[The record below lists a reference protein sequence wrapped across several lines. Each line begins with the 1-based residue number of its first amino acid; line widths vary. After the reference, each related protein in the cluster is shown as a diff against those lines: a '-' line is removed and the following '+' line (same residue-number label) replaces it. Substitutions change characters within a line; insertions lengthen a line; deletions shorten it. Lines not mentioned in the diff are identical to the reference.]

1 MYEDTKFKSNFNWKS
16 LIFKL
21 GILLLIVFLIC
32 FIIFKPKKDKNFI
45 SLASNINTVKES
57 ATEYFKNNFNLKEIG
72 DHDKV
77 TLKELINEEYASK
90 QEDSKGNSCNEKKS
104 FAYLTK
110 TRDDE
115 FVLKINMKC
124 GKNEESKVF
133 NLNSKD
139 LTVVANKE
147 EEKQEVI
154 EEEILVEEEVT
165 EDPVIKEEIIED
177 TEIADNSTTNK
188 EETESNIETIYFNNE
203 ELIEELHNQNSN
215 KKLRYK
221 HIKYG
226 EWLEGSK
233 EGENIQN
240 STKNIYYYEYC
251 YNDYCILDKLENA
264 VNYEGYTATYKYTET
279 IPVYRYIFVV
289 WSNTNCIKGFI
300 NTGITEYR

>member
-45 SLASNINTVKES
+45 SLASNINTVKDAAIDYYKDNMKLE
-57 ATEYFKNNFNLKEIG
+57 EIG
-72 DHDKV
+72 EYDKV
-77 TLKELINEEYASK
+77 TLKELIKAKYTTK
-90 QEDSKGNSCNEKKS
+90 QEDNKGNYCNSKES
-104 FAYLTK
+104 YAYLTK

-115 FVLKINMKC
+115 FVLKINIKC
-124 GKNEESKVF
+124 GENEESKIF
-133 NLNSKD
+133 NLTTKD
-139 LTVVANKE
+139 LKVVASKE
-147 EEKQEVI
+147 EEIEVD
-154 EEEILVEEEVT
+154 EEILVEEEII
-165 EDPVIKEEIIED
+165 EEPSIKEEIIED
-177 TEIADNSTTNK
+177 NEIADNSNNIEQEK
-188 EETESNIETIYFNNE
+188 EDKKTIETIYFNNE
-203 ELIEELHNQNSN
+203 ELIEELHNPNSD

-233 EGENIQN
+233 EGDNIQN
-240 STKNIYYYEYC
+240 STKNIYYYNYC
-251 YNDYCILDKLENA
+251 YNDYCVLDKLENA

-289 WSNTNCIKGFI
+289 WSNINCIKGFI